1 MRGGSGEEKDD
12 GGKYQPTQPSAHVGW
27 MAGEKN
33 IKVSRRLAG
42 NEVLGAG
49 SGTHKEET
57 ELAAS
62 EKRALVSTCQGGMTR

>member
-1 MRGGSGEEKDD
+1 MANEKD
-12 GGKYQPTQPSAHVGW
+12 
-27 MAGEKN
+27 

-42 NEVLGAG
+42 NELVGAG

-57 ELAAS
+57 ELAAR